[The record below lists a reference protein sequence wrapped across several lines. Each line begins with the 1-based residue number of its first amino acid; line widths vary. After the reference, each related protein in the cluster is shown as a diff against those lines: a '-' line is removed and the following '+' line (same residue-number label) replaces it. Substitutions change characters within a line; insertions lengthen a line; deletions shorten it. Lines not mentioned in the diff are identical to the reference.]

1 MIFKTFRKHKLNE
14 LPGSSSPGGS
24 TLAAKKEKY
33 LSSDKNEI
41 NYCAIPFTN
50 KKVNINFGSGIQ

>member
-1 MIFKTFRKHKLNE
+1 MNYLEVLLLVARPSL
-14 LPGSSSPGGS
+14 L
-24 TLAAKKEKY
+24 KKEKY